1 MEKVTNDTIKH
12 VATLAQLE
20 FSEEELAKFTSQMRK
35 ILEMAEELQAVDTT
49 GVEETV
55 QVVDRDTVFRED
67 VPEKWQTR
75 EEMLKNVPDKSNGFV
90 KVPVIIDK
98 DDNQ

>member
-1 MEKVTNDTIKH
+1 MEITKDTIKH
-12 VATLAQLE
+12 VATLSRLA
-20 FSEEELAKFTSQMRK
+20 FNEEELDKFTDQMGS
-35 ILEMAEELQAVDTT
+35 IINMADQLSEVDTE

-75 EEMLKNVPDKSNGFV
+75 EEMMKNVPDKSNGFV

-98 DDNQ
+98 DDN